1 MPLAIFRKMQMTF
14 RAVRVIS
21 PSCSIW
27 RGLLRALDRRS
38 SRLLSCGVWC
48 GNGHKTASDRLY
60 VGADNGLDFIRSEP
74 QLLSGQQNGHP
85 GLETFGP
92 FDRVSADQKR
102 VQIVVTDSASRAP
115 GRELAAW
122 DDLVDA
128 SIDRRI
134 TVSAFG

>member
-1 MPLAIFRKMQMTF
+1 
-14 RAVRVIS
+14 
-21 PSCSIW
+21 
-27 RGLLRALDRRS
+27 
-38 SRLLSCGVWC
+38 
-48 GNGHKTASDRLY
+48 
-60 VGADNGLDFIRSEP
+60 
-74 QLLSGQQNGHP
+74 LSGQQNGHP